1 MKNLNGQNIFHN
13 HNRLLSLFLV
23 NRIRLWYLVGG
34 IRVGLNK
41 LGYDVYNARIRH
53 VPNVIL
59 VPLTPN
65 FPKSTIF

>member
-34 IRVGLNK
+34 IRVGLKK